1 MPAAAA
7 ARARQDFAVAV
18 LHAGE
23 ADRREDDGR
32 GDLLP
37 DHRGGEAALGDIHQH
52 ALAQLDRL
60 QIGAVGAQRFLLIG
74 AAIGV
79 IEKGA
84 RHLAAGKRAQVVDVG
99 DVFHGPPRTFGNVPI
114 G

>member
-1 MPAAAA
+1 M
-7 ARARQDFAVAV
+7 

-23 ADRREDDGR
+23 ADRRKDDGR
-32 GDLLP
+32 RNLLP
-37 DHRGGEAALGDIHQH
+37 DDGSGEAAFGDVHQH

-60 QIGAVGAQRFLLIG
+60 QIGAVGAQRFFLVG

-79 IEKGA
+79 IEKRA

-99 DVFHGPPRTFGNVPI
+99 DVFHGPPGNSAIPI